1 MVQRNLK
8 KLLFLMLLMLGVGQA
23 AQATRVYA
31 DLAKVTNGNSQGIW
45 NLETKTFTWDAQ
57 QNRRILLTGLPD
69 FSEFE
74 YLVLDIQSAT
84 GAFRVDFEIPNFD
97 DDNTAS
103 YLPGT
108 QFNVTEEAKLL
119 QIPLSELTLTSE
131 QLSSITGVR
140 INANSPEGEVVLN
153 GVYLERN
160 FELVFDEMGKAY
172 IYPSDMTV
180 TGEGMTLDFQTGIL
194 TKNAEGAASLTVEFD
209 NVDFSNVTHIDVDV
223 DRTTFPYIDLL
234 AQTMEGT
241 TETGNGHTEL
251 NQANGNIVNW
261 TYSKYN
267 YTLDDDQQANAH
279 NVESFVLNMNP
290 TLTGSMKINNICITK
305 EMLSVLDGGEVI
317 LNSLT
322 YYRNDGNEA
331 EQNKPFNEKNF
342 QPAEGGTTW
351 NMNTRTDAFYGD
363 CNGVQQQKSYVNLD
377 DYDELRLYMT
387 DNTSVRCWFIANDFS
402 ATVGEDG
409 SYSFS
414 ESNIVTVYLRNGNDE
429 GKDYATVDLAQVK
442 AENNLEHAYLIGIKT
457 EGWQVYTTLR
467 NITVYDKDADNPAD
481 YVISGRGE
489 VTLAVQAA
497 LDNATVID
505 ATGITKAT
513 TLKSA
518 NPNCLFIANDG
529 MLANTKNVLVAN
541 KEGGYDCAN
550 LVLDVAQPIRIP
562 GKIHATAASAEK
574 NVTNAGYATMVLPFE
589 VEVPEDV
596 TAYKL
601 TSVDGDKIMG
611 ETLTTIPAGQPVLL
625 EAAATDYTF
634 KATEEA
640 TLTAADQQPVGDG
653 LLKGVYVDSYAP
665 ASSYV
670 LQNQNGNV
678 AFYKV
683 QNADEQKVKQYT
695 AYLLPESVQQVNRL
709 IFALGEDDVTG
720 VEGVEVTAAAATVV
734 EIYDLSGRQVNTPV
748 KGINLMKMSDGTVKK
763 VIVK

>member
-31 DLAKVTNGNSQGIW
+31 DLAKVTNGNSQGKW

-57 QNRRILLTGLPD
+57 QDRRILLTGLPD

-103 YLPGT
+103 YLQGT
-108 QFNVTEEAKLL
+108 QFNATEEAKLL
-119 QIPLSELTLTSE
+119 QIPLSELKLTSE

-140 INANSPEGEVVLN
+140 INANSTQGEVVLN
-153 GVYLERN
+153 GVYLERK

-172 IYPSDMTV
+172 IYPSDMKV
-180 TGEGMTLDFQTGIL
+180 TGENMTLDPQTGIL
-194 TKNAEGAASLTVEFD
+194 TKNAEGAASLTVEFGD
-209 NVDFSNVTHIDVDV
+209 VDFSNVTNIDVDV
-223 DRTTFPYIDLL
+223 DRTSPYIDLL
-234 AQTMEGT
+234 AQTMEGE
-241 TETGNGHTEL
+241 TETGNGRTEL
-251 NQANGNIVNW
+251 KNQANGNIVNW
-261 TYSKYN
+261 TYTKYN
-267 YTLDDDQQANAH
+267 YTLDDDRQANAH
-279 NVESFVLNMNP
+279 NVKSFVLNMNP

-322 YYRNDGNEA
+322 YYCYDGNEA
-331 EQNKPFNEKNF
+331 EQNKPFDKKDF
-342 QPAEGGTTW
+342 QPVEGGTTW

-377 DYDELRLYMT
+377 NYDELRLYMT
-387 DNTSVRCWFIANDFS
+387 DKTSVRCWFIANDFS

-442 AENNLEHAYLIGIKT
+442 TENNLEHAYLIGIKT

-489 VTLAVQAA
+489 VTPAVQAA

-513 TLKSA
+513 TLNSA
-518 NPNCLFIANDG
+518 NPNCLFIANKYI
-529 MLANTKNVLVAN
+529 LNPNNVLV
-541 KEGGYDCAN
+541 KGEDDTYTCAK
-550 LVLDVAQPIRIP
+550 LVLET
-562 GKIHATAASAEK
+562 GKPFRAPFDFTATSASMTKTISNQFA
-574 NVTNAGYATMVLPFE
+574 TLILPYNAT
-589 VEVPEDV
+589 VPEGCE
-596 TAYKL
+596 AY
-601 TSVDGDKIMG
+601 
-611 ETLTTIPAGQPVLL
+611 TLTGVDENNVVEGESLGATIPANTPVLL
-625 EAAATDYTF
+625 ANAGEYEFNAENAVSVVANPTY
-634 KATEEA
+634 
-640 TLTAADQQPVGDG
+640 LTKG
-653 LLKGVYVDSYAP
+653 LLTGVYS
-665 ASSYV
+665 
-670 LQNQNGNV
+670 
-678 AFYKV
+678 
-683 QNADEQKVKQYT
+683 
-695 AYLLPESVQQVNRL
+695 
-709 IFALGEDDVTG
+709 
-720 VEGVEVTAAAATVV
+720 ATQ
-734 EIYDLSGRQVNTPV
+734 ECQ
-748 KGINLMKMSDGTVKK
+748 
-763 VIVK
+763 

>member
-8 KLLFLMLLMLGVGQA
+8 KLLFLMVLMLGVGQA

-140 INANSPEGEVVLN
+140 INANSTQGEVVLN
-153 GVYLERN
+153 GVYLERK
-160 FELVFDEMGKAY
+160 FELVFDKMGKAY
-172 IYPSDMTV
+172 IYPSDMKV
-180 TGEGMTLDFQTGIL
+180 TEENMTLDPQTGIL
-194 TKNAEGAASLTVEFD
+194 TKNAEGAASLTVEFGD
-209 NVDFSNVTHIDVDV
+209 VDFSNVTNIDVDV
-223 DRTTFPYIDLL
+223 DRTTSPYIDLL

-251 NQANGNIVNW
+251 KNQANGNIVNW

-267 YTLDDDQQANAH
+267 YTLDDDRQANAH
-279 NVESFVLNMNP
+279 NVKSFVLNMNP

-317 LNSLT
+317 LNNLT

-377 DYDELRLYMT
+377 DYDELRLYLT
-387 DNTSVRCWFIANDFS
+387 DNTSVRCWFIANKFS
-402 ATVGEDG
+402 ATEENG

-414 ESNIVTVYLRNGNDE
+414 DDNIVTVYLRNGNDA
-429 GKDYATVDLAQVK
+429 GKDYATVNLAQVK

-457 EGWQVYTTLR
+457 EGYQVYTTLR

-489 VTLAVQAA
+489 VTPAVQAA

-513 TLKSA
+513 TLTSA
-518 NPNCLFIANDG
+518 NPNCLFIANKG
-529 MLANTKNVLVAN
+529 ILNPNNVLVQS
-541 KEGGYDCAN
+541 EDGYTCAK
-550 LVLDVAQPIRIP
+550 LVLET
-562 GKIHATAASAEK
+562 GKPFRAPFEFTADNASMTKTISNQFATL
-574 NVTNAGYATMVLPFE
+574 VLPYDATVPTGCE
-589 VEVPEDV
+589 AYILTGVENDV
-596 TAYKL
+596 VTGTK
-601 TSVDGDKIMG
+601 VDAISAN
-611 ETLTTIPAGQPVLL
+611 TPVLL
-625 EAAATDYTF
+625 ANEGEHKFNAENVKVAVTPTDL
-634 KATEEA
+634 TE
-640 TLTAADQQPVGDG
+640 G
-653 LLKGVYVDSYAP
+653 LLTGAYSAIQAP
-665 ASSYV
+665 TNSYV
-670 LQNQNGNV
+670 LQTQGSEQ
-678 AFYKV
+678 AFYHATAG
-683 QNADEQKVKQYT
+683 NEPTMNPFT
-695 AYLLPESVQQVNRL
+695 AYLTYTPASQANVNKL
-709 IFALGEDDVTG
+709 IFDLDGEVTG
-720 VEGVEVTAAAATVV
+720 IGQVEGAGEAATVV
-734 EIYDLSGRQVNTPV
+734 EIYDLSGRLVSAPV
-748 KGINLMKMSDGTVKK
+748 KGINLMKMSDGSVKK

>member
-23 AQATRVYA
+23 AQATKVYA
-31 DLAKVTNGNSQGIW
+31 DLAKVTNGNSQGKW

-57 QNRRILLTGLPD
+57 QDRRILLTGLPD

-97 DDNTAS
+97 NDNTAS

-108 QFNVTEEAKLL
+108 QFNVIEEAKLL
-119 QIPLSELTLTSE
+119 QIPLSELTLTPE

-153 GVYLERN
+153 GVYLERK

-180 TGEGMTLDFQTGIL
+180 TGEGMTLDPQTSIL
-194 TKNAEGAASLTVEFD
+194 TKNAEGAASLTVEFGD
-209 NVDFSNVTHIDVDV
+209 VDFSNVTHIDVDV
-223 DRTTFPYIDLL
+223 DRTSPYIDLL
-234 AQTMEGT
+234 AQTMEET

-251 NQANGNIVNW
+251 KNQANGNIVNW
-261 TYSKYN
+261 TYTKYN
-267 YTLDDDQQANAH
+267 YTLDDDLQAKAH
-279 NVESFVLNMNP
+279 NVKSFVLNMNP

-322 YYRNDGNEA
+322 YYRYDGNEA
-331 EQNKPFNEKNF
+331 EQNKPFDEKDF

-377 DYDELRLYMT
+377 NYDELRLYMT
-387 DNTSVRCWFIANDFS
+387 DNTPVRCWFIANDFS
-402 ATVGEDG
+402 ATVEDG

-414 ESNIVTVYLRNGNDE
+414 ESNIVTVYLRNGNDK

-442 AENNLEHAYLIGIKT
+442 AENDLEHAYLIGIKT

-489 VTLAVQAA
+489 VTSAVQAA

-513 TLKSA
+513 TLNSA
-518 NPNCLFIANDG
+518 NPNCLFIASEDI
-529 MLANTKNVLVAN
+529 LKQSNVLV
-541 KEGGYDCAN
+541 KGEDDTYTCAK
-550 LVLDVAQPIRIP
+550 LVLET
-562 GKIHATAASAEK
+562 GKPFRAPFDFTATSASMTK
-574 NVTNAGYATMVLPFE
+574 TISNQFATLILPYDAT
-589 VEVPEDV
+589 VPTGCE
-596 TAYKL
+596 AY
-601 TSVDGDKIMG
+601 
-611 ETLTTIPAGQPVLL
+611 TLTGVENDVVTGTKVDAISANTPVLL
-625 EAAATDYTF
+625 ANAGEYDFNAENVAVAVTPTDP
-634 KATEEA
+634 KEGI
-640 TLTAADQQPVGDG
+640 LT
-653 LLKGVYVDSYAP
+653 GVYSAIQAP
-665 ASSYV
+665 TNSYV
-670 LQNQNGNV
+670 LQTQKGEQ
-678 AFYKV
+678 AFYHATAG
-683 QNADEQKVKQYT
+683 NEPTMNPFT
-695 AYLLPESVQQVNRL
+695 AYLTYTASNNANKL
-709 IFALGEDDVTG
+709 IFDLGG
-720 VEGVEVTAAAATVV
+720 EVTSVENVEAATSAATVV
-734 EIYDLSGRQVNTPV
+734 EIYDLSGRQVSAPV